1 MKNTHTHTH
10 IALDGVLVDI
20 AEIRKDVMNGHRE
33 GADQQLCSLES
44 TIKSIQREQ
53 LPVDAGD
60 DSDSDDEQLQKTMS
74 SARTTIGTFFADL
87 RDIQKE
93 TYRSVEDQV
102 NPGECNLTT

>member
-1 MKNTHTHTH
+1 MENTHTHTH
-10 IALDGVLVDI
+10 IALDGELVDI

-60 DSDSDDEQLQKTMS
+60 DSDSDDERFKKTMS
-74 SARTTIGTFFADL
+74 SARTTIGTFFDDL
-87 RDIQKE
+87 RDTHNK

>member
-53 LPVDAGD
+53 LPVDSGD
-60 DSDSDDEQLQKTMS
+60 DQFDQTMTD
-74 SARTTIGTFFADL
+74 ARTTIGTFFGDL
-87 RDIQKE
+87 RDIYEPK
-93 TYRSVEDQV
+93 
-102 NPGECNLTT
+102 ECNLKP